1 MNAAI
6 PPTPAPSG
14 EDEAARQRAVDLVA
28 DAIGE
33 VIGFWNFKPS
43 MGRVWSVLYLSATPL
58 DAEQIELRTGLS
70 AGMVSTTLNEL
81 LQWGVVRREPAPSE
95 RRRLFVAETDV
106 WMLVARVFRE
116 RELRMVA
123 RSIQQLEAALNLLDA
138 EGRGRD
144 PRAMHHSRFLHTRI
158 SRILELAR
166 TGHRLIDRFSRTGSA
181 NLRPLRDVLAAARS

>member
-1 MNAAI
+1 MNDAI
-6 PPTPAPSG
+6 PPLPSAP
-14 EDEAARQRAVDLVA
+14 EPDEAARQRAVGLVA
-28 DAIGE
+28 EAIGE
-33 VIGFWNFKPS
+33 IIGFWNFKPS

-70 AGMVSTTLNEL
+70 AGMVSNTLNEL
-81 LQWGVVRREPAPSE
+81 LQWGVVRREPAPGE
-95 RRRLFVAETDV
+95 RRRLFVAETDI

-123 RSIQQLEAALNLLDA
+123 RSIEQLEAALLLLDN

>member
-1 MNAAI
+1 M
-6 PPTPAPSG
+6 
-14 EDEAARQRAVDLVA
+14 
-28 DAIGE
+28 
-33 VIGFWNFKPS
+33 
-43 MGRVWSVLYLSATPL
+43 
-58 DAEQIELRTGLS
+58 
-70 AGMVSTTLNEL
+70 
-81 LQWGVVRREPAPSE
+81 GVVRREPAPGE
-95 RRRLFVAETDV
+95 RRRLFVAETDI

-116 RELRMVA
+116 RELRMVG
-123 RSIQQLEAALNLLDA
+123 RSIAQLEAALLLLDN

>member
-1 MNAAI
+1 VNDAI
-6 PPTPAPSG
+6 PPLPTPSDS
-14 EDEAARQRAVDLVA
+14 DEAARQRAVGLVA
-28 DAIGE
+28 EAIGE
-33 VIGFWNFKPS
+33 IIGFWNFKPS

-70 AGMVSTTLNEL
+70 AGMVSNTLTEL
-81 LQWGVVRREPAPSE
+81 LQWGVVRREPAPGG
-95 RRRLFVAETDV
+95 RRRLFVAETDI
-106 WMLVARVFRE
+106 WMLVARVFRD

-123 RSIQQLEAALNLLDA
+123 RSIEQLEAALLLLDN

-158 SRILELAR
+158 SRILELAH

>member
-1 MNAAI
+1 VNDAM
-6 PPTPAPSG
+6 PPLPSPS
-14 EDEAARQRAVDLVA
+14 EPDEAARQRAVGLVA
-28 DAIGE
+28 EAIGE
-33 VIGFWNFKPS
+33 IIGFWNFKPS

-70 AGMVSTTLNEL
+70 AGMVSNTLNEL
-81 LQWGVVRREPAPSE
+81 LQWGVVRREPAPGE
-95 RRRLFVAETDV
+95 RRRLFVAETDI

-123 RSIQQLEAALNLLDA
+123 RSIEQLEAALLLLDN

-144 PRAMHHSRFLHTRI
+144 PRAMHHSRFLHTRV